1 VLLTFF
7 IGGYL
12 EGLLV
17 LVHVIF
23 HQTGRIMI
31 HIRLLLI
38 AALVT
43 TLSWAPTASAQD
55 KAIGSGKRSGETL
68 GFVEWVVMQDT
79 GVRLKARLDTGAKT
93 SSLHA
98 VNVEEFDKGDERW
111 VSFELP
117 LGDHEDQ
124 PSEGKIS
131 HDEVVLEFELPVER
145 VVLVKRKGAP
155 SQRRYVVNMNFC
167 VSDEVHTTQFS
178 LADRAKFSYPV
189 LLGRRFMSD
198 DNILV
203 DSTNGFIAVK
213 QCEFISLEKIAE
225 NNKIQS

>member
-1 VLLTFF
+1 MIHARSLLTTAF
-7 IGGYL
+7 
-12 EGLLV
+12 V
-17 LVHVIF
+17 
-23 HQTGRIMI
+23 
-31 HIRLLLI
+31 
-38 AALVT
+38 AAL
-43 TLSWAPTASAQD
+43 LCAPLARAQD
-55 KAIGSGKRSGETL
+55 KADDGGKRPAETL

-111 VSFELP
+111 VSFQLP

-131 HDEVVLEFELPVER
+131 HDEVVLEFEMPVER
-145 VVLVKRKGAP
+145 TVLIKRKGAP
-155 SQRRYVVNMNFC
+155 SQRRYVVNMDFC
-167 VSDEVHTTQFS
+167 VSGEIHTTQFS

-203 DSTNGFIAVK
+203 DSANGFIAGK
-213 QCEFISLEKIAE
+213 ECEFISLEEIAE
-225 NNKIQS
+225 NNKAEL

>member
-1 VLLTFF
+1 
-7 IGGYL
+7 
-12 EGLLV
+12 
-17 LVHVIF
+17 
-23 HQTGRIMI
+23 MI
-31 HIRLLLI
+31 HAHFLFF

-43 TLSWAPTASAQD
+43 ALAWAPLAGAQD
-55 KAIGSGKRSGETL
+55 KVDDSGKRPGETL

-145 VVLVKRKGAP
+145 VVLVKRKGAR
-155 SQRRYVVNMNFC
+155 SQRRYVVNMDFC
-167 VSDEVHTTQFS
+167 VSGEVHTTQFS

-225 NNKIQS
+225 NNKTQS